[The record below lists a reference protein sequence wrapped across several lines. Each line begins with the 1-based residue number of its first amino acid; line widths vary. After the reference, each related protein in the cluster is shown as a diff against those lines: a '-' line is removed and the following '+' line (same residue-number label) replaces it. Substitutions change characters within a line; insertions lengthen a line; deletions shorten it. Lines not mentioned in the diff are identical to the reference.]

1 MNRFVISS
9 SGSALL
15 IVDQSK
21 AHQRI
26 LYEQF
31 LANFTQQNA
40 VSQQLLFPVVYPLEG
55 LQIGLYKE
63 FEEILVAIGFQL
75 SIENKNELHIKAIPS
90 FCQEKEV
97 STLLDEL
104 FSELAGDTPKDSFS
118 QSDILAKSLSKSLC
132 IKTGKPLKVEE
143 QQQLLD
149 DLFACKDPQVSPFNQ
164 QIFVSLTK
172 EELEQKFSL

>member
-1 MNRFVISS
+1 M
-9 SGSALL
+9 
-15 IVDQSK
+15 
-21 AHQRI
+21 
-26 LYEQF
+26 
-31 LANFTQQNA
+31 
-40 VSQQLLFPVVYPLEG
+40 
-55 LQIGLYKE
+55 
-63 FEEILVAIGFQL
+63 AIGFQL